1 MDCRKAV
8 KTDMLVELIKG
19 EKWDAEWDE
28 AHKGGNGLVH
38 LINFENKCFYVAK
51 REKYANSTSIDTEVA
66 ILKKLVNNPYF
77 QYLKDTVRINNVF
90 WMITEKPDG
99 FEDLLSYI
107 KQLKSTFNPTAMYNM
122 AWGLKT
128 LHAMGFAHGDIK
140 PENVLYNDKTQEIR
154 FIDFGCSCNG
164 TEILC
169 TPGGTK
175 IYTPPEASGK
185 NPSIESV
192 KQSDIW
198 ALGVL
203 MYVWEYKHL
212 PYEDLRIDEEG
223 DKNWIDINYENR
235 KRGDN
240 SGWRDMITNWWDN
253 NIWDERQ
260 LKINPFNQVL
270 KDLMMSQP
278 RSLDLIITAYKPKET
293 KLEISWIQK
302 FLTNRK

>member
-1 MDCRKAV
+1 MDCREV
-8 KTDMLVELIKG
+8 NNKTLEKLIELKT
-19 EKWDAEWDE
+19 WDAAWDK
-28 AHKGGNGLVH
+28 AHEGGNGLVH
-38 LINFENKCFYVAK
+38 LINVENKCFYVAK
-51 REKYANSTSIDTEVA
+51 REKNVNSTSIDTEVA
-66 ILKKLVNNPYF
+66 ILKKLQQNPYF
-77 QYLKDTVRINNVF
+77 QYLKHTFRTGNAV

-107 KQLKSTFNPTAMYNM
+107 DKSKKSTFNPTAMYNM
-122 AWGLKT
+122 ALGLKT
-128 LHAMGFAHGDIK
+128 LHDMGFAHGDIK

-154 FIDFGCSCNG
+154 FIDFGCSCDG
-164 TEILC
+164 KEILC

-175 IYTPPEASGK
+175 IYTPPEKSGK
-185 NPSIESV
+185 NPSVESV

-212 PYEDLRIDEEG
+212 PYENLRDEF
-223 DKNWIDINYENR
+223 DWISINYENR

-240 SGWRDMITNWWDN
+240 SGWQDMITNWWDN
-253 NIWDERQ
+253 NIWGQ

-293 KLEISWIQK
+293 KPKISWINK
-302 FLTNRK
+302 FF